1 MGLKAQDRTIAFPK
15 ESLQLLKTAGYSSP
29 DKTVDLY
36 YLHKDALPL
45 YPGCRVPKIEV
56 RIDTPVHNPSF
67 FPLPVLG
74 YSQEK
79 GLEIGAAMLYSF
91 YTGKSS
97 ELRNS
102 TINLIPSVTTKNQ
115 YKIDL
120 KTDIWTDNNNWHF
133 KSNLRY
139 HDFPIYFYG
148 IGDTTHKADG
158 TLVDN
163 IRYKVQLEAEHRI
176 SGHFYAGLLL
186 QYQKDDYRAKEI
198 KGIYPGLPLTDKDG
212 GYVTFIGASGI
223 FDNRDNQNYTT
234 RGTWM
239 RLNIA
244 YAPSFISKHEL
255 WKLDAQA
262 RHFIPLSRNS
272 TLGLNGVFNSLQG
285 STLPFYLLPEMG
297 NDLMMRGYYT
307 GRYRDQNYLALQAEY
322 RYFLNPRIPI
332 NIWFVHMQPKF
343 ALAAF
348 GGTGAVFNNHDIGL
362 SHFKPD
368 YGLGI
373 RWFYDESARLTIR
386 IDYGWGEKR
395 AGEQRQSGLYL
406 SLAEAF

>member
-1 MGLKAQDRTIAFPK
+1 MKVNRITAVTVILMIICNGLIARQDTTIRIHP
-15 ESLQLLKTAGYSSP
+15 LDTSSV
-29 DKTVDLY
+29 K
-36 YLHKDALPL
+36 H
-45 YPGCRVPKIEV
+45 R
-56 RIDTPVHNPSF
+56 PSF

-79 GLEIGAAMLYSF
+79 GLEVGAAMLYSF
-91 YTGKSS
+91 YTGPDPV
-97 ELRNS
+97 LRNS
-102 TINLIPSVTTKNQ
+102 TINLIPTVTTEKQ
-115 YKIDL
+115 FKIDL
-120 KTDIWTDNNNWHF
+120 KTDIWTDANNWHF

-139 HDFPIYFYG
+139 HEFPVYFYG
-148 IGDTTHKADG
+148 LGDTTHKADA

-176 SGHFYAGLLL
+176 GGNFYAGLLL
-186 QYQKDDYRAKEI
+186 QFQQDEYRSREV
-198 KGIYPGLPLTDKDG
+198 KGIYPELALTDKAG
-212 GYVTFIGASGI
+212 GYVTFIGATGI

-234 RGTWM
+234 HGSWL
-239 RLNIA
+239 RLNMA
-244 YAPSFISKHEL
+244 YAPGFLSKHAL
-255 WKLDAQA
+255 WRVDAQA
-262 RHFIPLSRNS
+262 KHFISISPKS

-285 STLPFYLLPEMG
+285 KTLPFYLLPEMG
-297 NDLMMRGYYT
+297 NDMMMRGYYT

-322 RYFLNPRIPI
+322 RYFLDPRIPI
-332 NIWFVHMQPKF
+332 NIWFLHMQPKF

-348 GGTGAVFNNHDIGL
+348 GGTGAVFGNRDIGL
-362 SHFKPD
+362 SHFKPN

-395 AGEQRQSGLYL
+395 SGEARQSGLYL